1 MSDSLKNIKGF
12 LNKKFV
18 TAMETKILEDIDYLN
33 LGIPSMNYVI
43 SGKPYSGGL
52 PLSGKMSVIYGPEA
66 AGKTSI
72 ILNAISQAQKQ
83 NIDVVYIDT
92 ERNILKSRFEQ
103 FDIDIDDLIYA
114 TPETVEEA
122 FDIME
127 NVCNLRMVNSYD
139 EPALIIWDSIAGTP
153 TLKEL
158 SRKIDDVEI
167 ASQAGVLTRC
177 LKRLRGKVQKSNV
190 GVVFINQARANQ
202 DQYGDIFNLPGGYA
216 LKQNCD
222 IIIRCNKTKPDV
234 NGQGVKIST
243 PGKNRFF
250 SPFQSTTVLFDY
262 KKGWTKENIID
273 SFVELLK
280 ETGLVEKSGGWFHLN
295 SDYSKL
301 LNEGLDAKEA
311 VKKVKKYQNKE
322 FVEKL
327 LNDDEYYKQLLID
340 TEKYIEQNRLQVT
353 NSLKDTN
360 LEKNAEI
367 ADSQESIVKIKEK
380 YDTEE

>member
-1 MSDSLKNIKGF
+1 MSDSLKNMKNF
-12 LNKKFV
+12 LNKKFSS
-18 TAMETKILEDIDYLN
+18 AMETNILEDISFLN
-33 LGIPSMNYVI
+33 LGIPSLNYVI

-52 PLSGKMSVIYGPEA
+52 PLSGKMSVLYGPEA
-66 AGKTSI
+66 AGKTSL

-92 ERNILKSRFEQ
+92 ERNILKRRFDQ
-103 FDIDIDDLIYA
+103 FNIDIDNLIYA

-127 NVCNLRMVNSYD
+127 NVCNLRMANSYD

-153 TLKEL
+153 TIKEL

-167 ASQAGVLTRC
+167 AAQAGVLTRC

-190 GVVFINQARANQ
+190 GVIFINQARANQ
-202 DQYGDIFNLPGGYA
+202 DQYGDLFNLPGGYA

-234 NGQGVKIST
+234 HGQGVKIST

-250 SPFQSTTVLFDY
+250 SPFQSTTILFDY

-273 SFVELLK
+273 SFIDLMK
-280 ETGLVEKSGGWFHLN
+280 ETGIVEKAGAWFYLN
-295 SDYSKL
+295 SDYEKL
-301 LNEGLDAKEA
+301 ISEGNDSKEA
-311 VKKVKKYQNKE
+311 SKKVKKYQNKE
-322 FVEKL
+322 FVERL
-327 LNDDEYYKQLLID
+327 LNDEEYYKQLLID
-340 TEKYIEQNRLQVT
+340 TETYIEQNHLQVA
-353 NSLKDTN
+353 NNLKDEN
-360 LEKNAEI
+360 LEKTAEI
-367 ADSQESIVKIKEK
+367 IEKMETKIKAKEK